1 MTLVHPAGEVPV
13 RLPLR
18 RFAQPEEVADLAA
31 FLLGPSGCS
40 ITGPRLV
47 ICAGRRLTGT
57 AYTAPPRVLGLLAD
71 DLTGAADSAVGFAE
85 HGWQFE
91 LALRSAAPRMLNG
104 PLDDGGRWLVSP
116 DAGLVPLQSVAGGG

>member
-1 MTLVHPAGEVPV
+1 MTLATRLGKCPYDYRSAGSPSPRRLRTWRHFSSGRADALSPA
-13 RLPLR
+13 
-18 RFAQPEEVADLAA
+18 
-31 FLLGPSGCS
+31 SGS
-40 ITGPRLV
+40 SSGR
-47 ICAGRRLTGT
+47 RRLTGT